1 LSAATTCSLAT
12 GDTFLRCI
20 GQSIDGG
27 KYKAVLDCFAKPD
40 EVARLGCFAE
50 TVNVANFTAL
60 MDA

>member
-1 LSAATTCSLAT
+1 
-12 GDTFLRCI
+12 
-20 GQSIDGG
+20 
-27 KYKAVLDCFAKPD
+27 VLDCFAKPD